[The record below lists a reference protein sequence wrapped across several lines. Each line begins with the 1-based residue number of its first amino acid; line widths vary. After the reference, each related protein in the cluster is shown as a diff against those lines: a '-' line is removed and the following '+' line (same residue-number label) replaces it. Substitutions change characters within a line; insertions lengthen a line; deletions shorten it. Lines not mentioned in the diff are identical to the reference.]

1 MNCPNCKIE
10 LVKRETE
17 THNHH
22 ECSVCHYSMADKKY
36 IAIGKPKTEK
46 SNNFAIQTSDIKN
59 LLIKMADD
67 DFSNKFSILMQGTMK
82 HFHQYSLRN
91 MFWIIWQSIIQ
102 NREVSLVNSATRWKE
117 LKRTI
122 KKEEINKSLF
132 ILRPNI
138 KKWVENG
145 EKKERLIGFVNASV
159 YDYQQTEGEEI
170 VIDNKA
176 MIIDNPESVYNT
188 LVNKLEKKGFT
199 VTVKPVESLSKGGSI
214 DKEKNIT
221 LSSFRTVSNHICTL
235 LHEYSHFLCGHLEEK
250 YDYFTNRQTAEIEAE
265 LSAFVFGMS
274 IGLVKGS
281 YEYISNWVEG
291 DFNLITDDI
300 VKKALK
306 TAQAMQKD
314 FGKELG
320 IKE

>member
-1 MNCPNCKIE
+1 MNCPNNHG
-10 LVKRETE
+10 LMSVRETE
-17 THNHH
+17 THIYH
-22 ECSVCHYSMADKKY
+22 ECSVCSYSMSDKKY
-36 IAIGKPKTEK
+36 IPIGKPKTEK
-46 SNNFAIQTSDIKN
+46 NNNFAIQTSDIKS

-122 KKEEINKSLF
+122 KKDEKPLF

-170 VIDNKA
+170 IIDNKA
-176 MIIDNPESVYNT
+176 MIIDNPEEVYNT
-188 LVNKLEKKGFT
+188 LVSKLESKGFKIS
-199 VTVKPVESLSKGGSI
+199 VKPVDSLTLGGNI
-214 DKEKNIT
+214 DKEKNII
-221 LSSFRTVSNHICTL
+221 LSSFRSVSNHICTL

-250 YDYFTNRQTAEIEAE
+250 FDYFTNRQTAEIEAE
-265 LSAFVFGMS
+265 LSAFIFGMS

-291 DFNLITDDI
+291 DFNLLTDDI